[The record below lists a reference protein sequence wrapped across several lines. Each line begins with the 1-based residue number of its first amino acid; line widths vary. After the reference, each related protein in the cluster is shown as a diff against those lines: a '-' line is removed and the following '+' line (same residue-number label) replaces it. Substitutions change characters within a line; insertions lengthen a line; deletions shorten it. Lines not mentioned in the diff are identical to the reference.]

1 VREREREREK
11 ERREKRQRERERER
25 ERGVVWKVV
34 RMMKRDRDRNNRVRL
49 LEP

>member
-1 VREREREREK
+1 VRERERERERK
-11 ERREKRQRERERER
+11 KRKKTERERERER